1 MKTLYAFIFVF
12 FSLLNVKGHAQTPED
27 TLPTYIPMVVENN
40 VWMIQCFLCIDLGPP
55 GGPFDA
61 IDYYYIRGDS
71 VVNNTTYKKLK
82 KCLAPGNHNPNVVG
96 LLREDSAA
104 RKVYAMNLLGW
115 GLYWSQAPVVQ
126 APLNEEVLLYDFSL
140 TAGDTMNFYWWNYDI
155 AGDDA
160 IIDSI
165 FYINNPDWMGPHIRR
180 SPRYGCGFMIE
191 GEGSGDAGIFPAPNC
206 SNYYSFSNMLFFRE
220 PLFCT
225 PQWPLPLA
233 ELEKTG
239 GGSLYPNPVS
249 DVLSVEVP
257 KGTSGYRFELID
269 YTGQTLQSG
278 SIINE
283 LIALPVSDYPAGI
296 YTIRLFQ
303 PEKGFTQNLTFIKR

>member
-12 FSLLNVKGHAQTPED
+12 FGLLNVKGYAQTPKD

-71 VVNNTTYKKLK
+71 VVDSVPYKKLI
-82 KCLAPGNHNPNVVG
+82 KCSNNPGVVG

-115 GLYWSQAPVVQ
+115 GLVWSQAPVVQ

-160 IIDSI
+160 IIDTVVN
-165 FYINNPDWMGPHIRR
+165 FYHPDSEWMEPHTRR
-180 SPRYGCGFMIE
+180 TLVYGCNSAMIE

-206 SNYYSFSNMLFFRE
+206 SNYYSFSNMLFFRDST
-220 PLFCT
+220 FCT
-225 PQWPLPLA
+225 PAWVSIESEAQKA
-233 ELEKTG
+233 VAR
-239 GGSLYPNPVS
+239 LYPNPAGEVIF
-249 DVLSVEVP
+249 VEIP
-257 KGTSGYRFELID
+257 KEITECRFELMD
-269 YTGQTLQSG
+269 YTGKSLQSG
-278 SIINE
+278 SITKE
-283 LIALPVSDYPAGI
+283 LTQLFVAEYPSGI
-296 YTIRLFQ
+296 YFLRLLN
-303 PEKGFTQNLTFIKR
+303 PETKWNQILKFIKE

>member
-12 FSLLNVKGHAQTPED
+12 LGLLNVKGYAQTPED

-40 VWMIQCFLCIDLGPP
+40 VFKITCYGCIQLGPP
-55 GGPFDA
+55 FGPMDA
-61 IDYYYIRGDS
+61 NDYYYIRGDS
-71 VVNNTTYKKLK
+71 VVDSVPYKKLI
-82 KCLAPGNHNPNVVG
+82 KCSNNPGVVG

-160 IIDSI
+160 IIDTVVN
-165 FYINNPDWMGPHIRR
+165 YTNTEWMEPHVRR
-180 SPRYGCGFMIE
+180 TLAYGCGGMIE
-191 GEGSGDAGIFPAPNC
+191 GLGSGDAGIFPAPNC
-206 SNYYSFSNMLFFRE
+206 PNLYSFWTNAFFRE

-283 LIALPVSDYPAGI
+283 LIAFPVSDYPAGI